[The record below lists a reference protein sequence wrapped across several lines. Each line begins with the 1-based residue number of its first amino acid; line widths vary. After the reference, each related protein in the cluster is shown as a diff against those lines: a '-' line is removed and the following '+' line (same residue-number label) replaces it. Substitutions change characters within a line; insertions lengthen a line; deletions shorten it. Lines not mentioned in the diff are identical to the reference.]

1 MANLQAKKDQVD
13 VVIVG
18 CGAGGAVMA
27 KELGEAGLR
36 VVVLEAG
43 PRYEPARDYATDQP
57 DFVKRATKV
66 FFVPKDPRQNHY
78 SAGGAEGFVFTRA
91 KGVGGSTLAY
101 QAQVPRF
108 HESDFRVK
116 SEDGVGED
124 WPLTYAD
131 LEPYYTR
138 VEHELGVSGPVGAE
152 ANPFD
157 PPRSKP
163 FPNPPHELSCA
174 SRIMQ
179 RGAAK
184 LGWHWVQIPLAIPT
198 RPWGGRPACIRAGVC
213 GYGCRI
219 RAKSSMDVTY
229 VPKAEAT
236 GRVEIRP
243 ECMAREIAVGP
254 DGKAKSVIYFDAL
267 GVEHEVAARAIVL
280 AGNAVESP
288 RLLLVSSSSRFPNG
302 LANSSGTVGKYFM
315 EHLSTAVTGRFREPL
330 EPWMG
335 PPGGGYMQD
344 FYATNARSGF
354 ARGWQI
360 MINQDWSW
368 PQAVAM
374 NNRGWGAAH
383 RGRIRDLVGH
393 SFELSACGEQL
404 PDERNMVALSL
415 DLKDHRGIPAP
426 HITSEHRENDRKMIA
441 AFTQSLVDLF
451 RAAGAEEIFDPEDH
465 KPGTSAHYMGGCRM
479 GKDPRT
485 SVVNAWGRAHDVPN
499 LYVADGSVFVT
510 GAGVNPTLTIAA
522 LATRTAE
529 GMVAAFK
536 RGEL

>member
-1 MANLQAKKDQVD
+1 MANLTPKQDPID

-18 CGAGGAVMA
+18 CGAGGSVVA

-36 VVVLEAG
+36 VVVLEGG
-43 PRYEPARDYATDQP
+43 PRYDPGRDYATDQF
-57 DFVKRATKV
+57 DFVKKATKM
-66 FFVPKDPRQNHY
+66 FFEPKDPRQNLY
-78 SAGGAEGFVFTRA
+78 TAGGAEGFVFTRA

-108 HESDFRVK
+108 HESDFRVR
-116 SEDGVGED
+116 SEDGVGDD
-124 WPLTYAD
+124 WPLSYAE

-138 VEHELGVSGPVGAE
+138 VEHELGVSGPNGSD

-157 PPRSKP
+157 PPRSGP

-174 SRIMQ
+174 SRLMQ
-179 RGAAK
+179 RGAQK

-213 GYGCRI
+213 GYGCRV

-236 GRVEIRP
+236 GRVDIRP
-243 ECMAREIAVGP
+243 ECVAREVRVNSNGKVRSVVYFDPHGVEREIA
-254 DGKAKSVIYFDAL
+254 
-267 GVEHEVAARAIVL
+267 ARAVVL
-280 AGNAVESP
+280 AGNAIETP
-288 RLLLVSSSSRFPNG
+288 RLLLLSASAQFPHG
-302 LANSSGTVGKYFM
+302 LANSNGVVGKYFM
-315 EHLSTAVTGRFREPL
+315 EHLSTAVTGRFRDQL
-330 EPWMG
+330 EPWVG

-344 FYATNARSGF
+344 LYATNRKNSF

-374 NNRGWGAAH
+374 ANPGWGAGH
-383 RGRIRDLVGH
+383 RARMRELVGH

-404 PDERNMVALSL
+404 PDERNCIALSTTT
-415 DLKDHRGIPAP
+415 KDHRGIPVP
-426 HITSEHRENDRKMIA
+426 HITLEHRANDRGMIA
-441 AFTQSLVDLF
+441 AFTTSVVELF
-451 RAAGAEEIFDPEDH
+451 RAAGAEEIFEPERH
-465 KPGTSAHYMGGCRM
+465 TPGTSAHYMGGCRM

-485 SVVNAWGRAHDVPN
+485 SVVDSWGRAHDVSN
-499 LYVADGSVFVT
+499 LFVADGSVFVT

-529 GMVAAFK
+529 GIVAAFK
-536 RGEL
+536 HGSL

>member
-1 MANLQAKKDQVD
+1 MAYLAPKKESID
-13 VVIVG
+13 VVVVG

-27 KELGEAGLR
+27 KELGEAGIR

-43 PRYEPARDYATDQP
+43 PRYDPTRDYATDQP
-57 DFVKRATKV
+57 DFVKRATKM
-66 FFVPKDPRQNHY
+66 FFEPPDPRQNLY
-78 SAGGAEGFVFTRA
+78 TAGGAEGFVFTRA

-124 WPLTYAD
+124 WPLTYAE
-131 LEPYYTR
+131 LEPYYGK
-138 VEHELGVSGPVGAE
+138 VEHELGVSGPMGRE

-157 PPRSKP
+157 PPRSAP
-163 FPNPPHELSCA
+163 FPNPPHDLSCA
-174 SRIMQ
+174 SRLMQ

-213 GYGCRI
+213 GYGCRV

-236 GRVEIRP
+236 RRVEIRSL
-243 ECMAREIAVGP
+243 CMVRKITMGT
-254 DGKAKSVIYFDAL
+254 DGQATGVVYFDAEGTEREL
-267 GVEHEVAARAIVL
+267 TARAVVL
-280 AGNAVESP
+280 AGNAVETP
-288 RLLLVSSSSRFPNG
+288 RLLLLSASSSFPNG
-302 LANSSGTVGKYFM
+302 LANSSGSVGKYFM
-315 EHLSTAVTGRFREPL
+315 EHLSTAVTGHFRDPVD
-330 EPWMG
+330 PWMG

-344 FYATNARSGF
+344 FYATNGKQGF
-354 ARGWQI
+354 ARGWQV

-374 NNRGWGAAH
+374 NHVGWGRAYKAK
-383 RGRIRDLVGH
+383 IKDLVGR

-404 PDERNMVALSL
+404 PDERNTVTLSTEVR
-415 DLKDHRGIPAP
+415 DHRGIPAP

-441 AFTQSLVDLF
+441 AFTPILQQLF
-451 RAAGAEEIFDPEDH
+451 SSAGAEEVLDPENH
-465 KPGTSAHYMGGCRM
+465 TPGTSAHYMGGCRM
-479 GKDPRT
+479 GKDPNR
-485 SVVNAWGRAHDVPN
+485 SVVNEWGRTHDVRN
-499 LYVADGSVFVT
+499 VYVADGSVFVT
-510 GAGVNPTLTIAA
+510 GAGVNPSLTIAA

-529 GMVAAFK
+529 GMVRAFK